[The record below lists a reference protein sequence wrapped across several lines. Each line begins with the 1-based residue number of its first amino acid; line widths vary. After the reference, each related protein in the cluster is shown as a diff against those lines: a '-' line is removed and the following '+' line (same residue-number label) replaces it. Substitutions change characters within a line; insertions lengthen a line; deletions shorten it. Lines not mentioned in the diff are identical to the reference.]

1 MLPKVGE
8 ATDGMPIYGKW
19 ENFEEEELPVLDAC
33 GGHFGVTPD
42 RSPSTFSVWVSPP
55 FKAFHC
61 GLTAFQYLGF
71 HDLSVRLKTVRWFS
85 TAMVR

>member
-1 MLPKVGE
+1 
-8 ATDGMPIYGKW
+8 MPIYGKW

-61 GLTAFQYLGF
+61 GLTAF
-71 HDLSVRLKTVRWFS
+71 HCLSLWSHCLSIPWFS
-85 TAMVR
+85 RPFGAP